1 MSAKDNPCRKFQANI
16 FNKSKCQNCFKPRES
31 HLLNDE
37 DLNQAKPI
45 YGGWLLLAPEGTDFD
60 NPVHRSRKWQRRF
73 FILYEHGLLRY
84 ALDEM
89 PTTLP
94 QGTINMNQCTDVV
107 DGESRTGQK
116 FSLCIL
122 TPEKEHFIRAENKE
136 IISGWLE
143 MLVVYP
149 RTNKQNQKKK
159 RKVEPPTP
167 QEPGPAKMAVTSS
180 NIPGAEKVPTTKSTL
195 WQEEMRSKD
204 QPDGNGGLSP
214 APSPV
219 QGQGPPGCSLKE
231 PTLDS
236 KEDDSSMHGDRSDS
250 GRKTRVESGYF
261 SLEKTKQ
268 DGKPDEQQ
276 LPTPPSPPSPSTP
289 NNRYSDSQSPSPE
302 QSCPFPSPGGPPGS
316 RMVYSFSLNC
326 LDLTSDSMSG
336 CKDSAA
342 RDGARGAERPGRPLS
357 FRASRQYATLADVPK
372 AVRISNREAFQAERK
387 RLERRSRAR
396 SPGREE
402 VARLFGSERRRS
414 QVIEKFEA
422 LDIENAEHM
431 ETNAP
436 SGTALSS
443 ETRQGRSEKRVFPRK
458 RDFAAESATSPILDV
473 STSPLSPH
481 RRAKSLDRRSTE
493 SSMTPDLLNFKKGWL
508 TKQYEDGQ
516 WKKHWFVLTDQS
528 LRYYRDSVA
537 EEAADLDGEID
548 LSTCFDVTEYPVQRN
563 YGFQIHTKEG
573 EFTLSAMTSGIRRNW
588 IQTIMKHV
596 RPTTA
601 PDVTSSL
608 PEEKSK
614 TSSSFDACPKPSE
627 KQDAEQAEIDPEH
640 KRSRARERRRE
651 GRSKTFDWAEFRPI
665 QQALAQERASVA
677 DASKGSGAPFAK
689 EPGST
694 DADPGEL
701 ERERARRRE
710 ERRKR
715 FESLDA
721 PDGGGPEDFS
731 RMEVDRLPGLPS
743 PSETKPQNV
752 HVEIEQRWH
761 QVETTPLR
769 EEKQVPIAPLHLA
782 HPDDSSEALHKQH
795 LTTLLEKELEQ
806 SQKAASELLE
816 QNRALQDQLK
826 VALGREQSAREGYVL
841 QTEVATP
848 PSGAWQRLH
857 KVNRDL
863 QSELEAQCQRQELI
877 NQQIQSL
884 KRSYGEAKD
893 VIRHHEAEIQS
904 LQARLSNAAAELSI
918 KEQTLAKLKSDLKA
932 ERKKAQEQME
942 EWQHSEEALSSQLK
956 ASEQKLKNA
965 EALLLEKT
973 QELRD
978 LETQQALQ
986 RDYQKEVQRL
996 QDRIAGLSQQL
1007 SASEQSQ
1014 MLMEEKLQRNYEALL
1029 ESCEREKQVLIQ
1041 SLKEA
1046 EDKASEYENQLQNNE
1061 QQMEVLQKE
1070 KLSVKFESSE
1080 IVHQLEEQLEMKE
1093 ASIQKLAEHIKSLEE
1108 ESDQIK
1114 CRFQELMNQVAESD
1128 NEVAKLQAKLQ
1139 LEESNYH
1146 ALEHSY
1152 EVVSGQFQNLQAVL
1166 KEKEEELRVVREAHS
1181 RIVENKDQELAEPFL
1196 KIAAVSSSPENVE
1209 DQQTQDDELKT
1220 STGESL
1226 APCVAT
1232 ETGGQVVETAQHSQL
1247 QRRLPVSECMLTEDQ
1262 GPNISH
1268 RQICEHPAV
1277 NPEECRSTSKSTDL
1291 QEREICQKDSAKS
1304 DTETPGAKRQRIRF
1318 SNIQCQKYIHPDGSE
1333 KMWTSSTSSDTSQ
1346 DRSLSEDSM
1355 SSEPAPSYPG
1365 TGDSE
1370 TYLSIIHALETKLFI
1385 TEEKLKDVTMKLESQ
1400 QGHNQDTL
1408 ITLHHQWA
1416 STEAQLRE
1424 QLQESLAQVSRLVSQ
1439 LEGEKQEKHK
1449 LLENHIHELGRFH
1462 GRNNQALVC
1471 LEQCRE
1477 QLRTLSR
1484 CETEQEREVLLGV
1497 LSNTETSLSDAVLV
1511 LQQAL
1516 SSPGHLAEELSAAQA
1531 LHAEGSSLGEEEK
1544 AALQQ
1549 QQVGFSEQDQLRML
1563 SRRVAFEASLIN
1575 QIAESLT
1582 DATSK
1587 ISLALREIH
1596 GTVDAVLLEPSN
1608 ISHIAVALADVLSKK
1623 LVLEDEFWS
1632 QVEELR
1638 KNLSAKEE
1646 EGKGKGEAQCLNIPQ
1661 CLIHSVADSTLIKAE
1676 LSFVAQKMR
1685 ESFHQRLKAIEEDLH
1700 NTRTALQQHKC
1711 MLEEI
1716 IKAYQTPEFDSVMH
1730 QISKALEIQEGTSAW
1745 DASLPGFMP
1754 EAHTLQDLG
1763 SQALAAIQGDL
1774 AQQLKDRANV
1784 LKEISAALLSLSPDE
1799 ALKDC
1804 RKLLRISS
1812 SPPYDMCLGDLERYS
1827 SLLVQDAIIQAQV
1840 CYGAYRAR
1848 LEYAKEARLYK
1859 ESLHNVDA
1867 LCQER
1872 IRAVATLREEYE
1884 ELLRKQQGKYAEMIA
1899 VLERE
1904 NSELKAKVEQLDNQR
1919 KLLEEEEHKQSKK
1932 ILELQ
1937 DTYEEEIR
1945 NVVEQLHK
1953 TEDALK
1959 SEQTE
1964 GLQRLDSLARDKLN
1978 LETFHLEQIQTLED
1992 KFQVKMKEL
2001 QVFHNEELLA
2011 LQKRYEQE
2019 LQGLQ
2024 ASLEQYQNQHSE
2036 ALPAVALG
2044 AGEAWAA
2051 DKPDG
2056 GVQGSES
2063 ELDAMHGLRER
2074 IQELEAQMNIM
2085 RDELENKHLE
2095 GNASTLR
2102 EKYQKDFENLKATCE
2117 RGFAAMEETHQKKI
2131 EDLQRQHQRELEK
2144 LREEKDRLLA
2154 EETAAT
2160 ISAIEAM
2167 KNAHREELERE
2178 LEKTHRSQIS
2188 SINSDI
2194 EALQRQYLEELQS
2207 VQRELEVL
2215 SEQYSQKCLENA
2227 HLAQALEAERQALR
2241 QCQRENQELNAHNQE
2256 LNNRLAAEITRLRT
2270 LVTGE
2275 GGIEMAGSPLTQGKD
2290 AYELEVL
2297 LRVKESE
2304 IQYLKQEISSLKDEL
2319 QTALRD
2325 KKYASD
2331 KYKDIYTELS
2341 IVKAKADCDISRL
2354 KEQLKA
2360 ATEALG
2366 EKSPENTTVSGYD
2379 IMKSKSNPD
2388 FLKKDR
2394 TSVGRQLR
2402 NIRSK
2407 SLKEGLTV
2415 QERLKLF
2422 ESKDLKKD

>member
-1 MSAKDNPCRKFQANI
+1 MAAKDNPCRKFQANI

-143 MLVVYP
+143 MLIVYP

-180 NIPGAEKVPTTKSTL
+180 NIPSAEKVPTTKSTL
-195 WQEEMRSKD
+195 WQEEMRGKEPADTSSSI
-204 QPDGNGGLSP
+204 SP
-214 APSPV
+214 AQSPV
-219 QGQGPPGCSLKE
+219 QGAASSLKD
-231 PTLDS
+231 PILDS
-236 KEDDSSMHGDRSDS
+236 KEDESSMNGDRIDC

-268 DGKPDEQQ
+268 DSKLEEQQ
-276 LPTPPSPPSPSTP
+276 LPPPPSPPSPSTP
-289 NNRYSDSQSPSPE
+289 NN
-302 QSCPFPSPGGPPGS
+302 SCP
-316 RMVYSFSLNC
+316 MH
-326 LDLTSDSMSG
+326 
-336 CKDSAA
+336 KDSS
-342 RDGARGAERPGRPLS
+342 RDVGKGAEKSGRPLS
-357 FRASRQYATLADVPK
+357 FKASRQYTTLADVPK
-372 AVRISNREAFQAERK
+372 AVRISNREAFQVERK
-387 RLERRSRAR
+387 RLERRTRAR

-402 VARLFGSERRRS
+402 VARLFGNERRRS

-431 ETNAP
+431 ETSVPA
-436 SGTALSS
+436 GAALSS

-458 RDFAAESATSPILDV
+458 RDFTCEGTAVGSILDV
-473 STSPLSPH
+473 SASPLSPH

-548 LSTCFDVTEYPVQRN
+548 LSTCYDVTEYPVQRN

-614 TSSSFDACPKPSE
+614 TSSSFEPSPKPSE
-627 KQDAEQAEIDPEH
+627 KPDAEQTELDSEQ

-665 QQALAQERASVA
+665 QQALAQERANAA
-677 DASKGSGAPFAK
+677 DSSKSGTAAFSRDS
-689 EPGST
+689 ST
-694 DADPGEL
+694 ADTDPGEL

-715 FESLDA
+715 FEMVDTV
-721 PDGGGPEDFS
+721 DGAGPEETL
-731 RMEVDRLPGLPS
+731 RMEVDRILPVPADI
-743 PSETKPQNV
+743 KPQNV

-769 EEKQVPIAPLHLA
+769 EEKQIPIAPLHLA
-782 HPDDSSEALHKQH
+782 HAEDRDEGLAKQH

-806 SQKAASELLE
+806 KQKEALELLE
-816 QNRALQDQLK
+816 QNRHLQDQLK

-841 QTEVATP
+841 QTEVAAS

-857 KVNRDL
+857 KVNQDL
-863 QSELEAQCQRQELI
+863 QNELEAQCQRQELI

-884 KRSYGEAKD
+884 KRSYAEAKD

-918 KEQTLAKLKSDLKA
+918 KEQTLAKLRSDLRSEKEKA
-932 ERKKAQEQME
+932 KEQLE
-942 EWQHSEEALSSQLK
+942 EWQHGEAALSSQLK

-978 LETQQALQ
+978 LEMQQALQ
-986 RDYQKEVQRL
+986 RDHQKEVQRL
-996 QDRIAGLSQQL
+996 QDRIAELSRQL
-1007 SASEQSQ
+1007 NASEQTRI
-1014 MLMEEKLQRNYEALL
+1014 LMEEKLQKNYEALL

-1041 SLKEA
+1041 SLKEV
-1046 EDKASEYENQLQNNE
+1046 EDKANEYENQLQNSE
-1061 QQMEVLQKE
+1061 QQMEILQKE
-1070 KLSVKFESSE
+1070 KLSAKFEGSE
-1080 IVHQLEEQLEMKE
+1080 LVHQLEEQLLLKE
-1093 ASIQKLAEHIKSLEE
+1093 ASIQKLGEHIKELERE
-1108 ESDQIK
+1108 RDQIK
-1114 CRFQELMNQVAESD
+1114 CRFHELMNQVAESD
-1128 NEVAKLQAKLQ
+1128 NEVAKLQAKLKM
-1139 LEESNYH
+1139 EETNYH
-1146 ALEHSY
+1146 NLEQSFE
-1152 EVVSGQFQNLQAVL
+1152 EVSDQFQGVQKVL
-1166 KEKEEELRVVREAHS
+1166 KEKEEELRHVKEMHL
-1181 RIVENKDQELAEPFL
+1181 RIVEKKDQDLSEALVKMVALDSSLEETKVRLKAKEEALRKLTSVGAEPCAEEAEDVGCHLEADESHPSQLGQPLPTHDALPVLTYALKEEEEVLETSQRRAEEFDSPSKAAELQDQELAQ
-1196 KIAAVSSSPENVE
+1196 KA
-1209 DQQTQDDELKT
+1209 
-1220 STGESL
+1220 L
-1226 APCVAT
+1226 AKPDV
-1232 ETGGQVVETAQHSQL
+1232 GI
-1247 QRRLPVSECMLTEDQ
+1247 M
-1262 GPNISH
+1262 
-1268 RQICEHPAV
+1268 
-1277 NPEECRSTSKSTDL
+1277 
-1291 QEREICQKDSAKS
+1291 
-1304 DTETPGAKRQRIRF
+1304 GAKRQRIRF
-1318 SNIQCQKYIHPDGSE
+1318 SSIQCQKYIHPDGSE
-1333 KMWTSSTSSDTSQ
+1333 KNWTSSTSSDTSQ
-1346 DRSLSEDSM
+1346 DRSLSEESM
-1355 SSEPAPSYPG
+1355 SSEPAPGYPSSAAS
-1365 TGDSE
+1365 DSE
-1370 TYLSIIHALETKLFI
+1370 TYLSIIHSLETKLYI

-1400 QGHNQDTL
+1400 HGHNQETL
-1408 ITLHHQWA
+1408 IALHHQWA
-1416 STEAQLRE
+1416 STESQLRE
-1424 QLQESLAQVSRLVSQ
+1424 QLQSSLSQVSTLVSQ
-1439 LEGEKQEKHK
+1439 LESERQEKLK
-1449 LLENHIHELGRFH
+1449 LIENHVSELGGFQVK
-1462 GRNNQALVC
+1462 NDQALAC
-1471 LEQCRE
+1471 LEKCRE
-1477 QLRTLSR
+1477 QLRSLPKSDKEQESDLFLVTLSSM
-1484 CETEQEREVLLGV
+1484 ETTLSGAIQALGGAPAPPECQQSEGLVAGSPVPDGGV
-1497 LSNTETSLSDAVLV
+1497 LGEGEPVS
-1511 LQQAL
+1511 
-1516 SSPGHLAEELSAAQA
+1516 EEQPAGTFGA
-1531 LHAEGSSLGEEEK
+1531 G
-1544 AALQQ
+1544 
-1549 QQVGFSEQDQLRML
+1549 QLRWL
-1563 SRRVAFEASLIN
+1563 SERVAFEASLIS
-1575 QIAESLT
+1575 QIAESLKN
-1582 DATSK
+1582 AGSE
-1587 ISLALREIH
+1587 ISQLLREIQ
-1596 GTVDAVLLEPSN
+1596 GTAEVVLIEPSSA
-1608 ISHIAVALADVLSKK
+1608 SHTAADLAGVLSKK
-1623 LVLEDEFWS
+1623 LLLEGEFWS

-1638 KNLSAKEE
+1638 VHLSIRQGEAEGQTEPASLGFSPCFLSA
-1646 EGKGKGEAQCLNIPQ
+1646 
-1661 CLIHSVADSTLIKAE
+1661 VADATLIKAE
-1676 LSFVAQKMR
+1676 LGFVAQKMR
-1685 ESFHQRLKAIEEDLH
+1685 DSFHQRLKMIEEDLH
-1700 NTRTALQQHKC
+1700 NTKTALQQHKC

-1716 IKAYQTPEFDSVMH
+1716 LKAYRTPDFDRVVH
-1730 QISKALEIQEGTSAW
+1730 QISEALEIQKDASERAQISWDGSCLQMGPCQEGAKVQEVR
-1745 DASLPGFMP
+1745 SLPGHGSG
-1754 EAHTLQDLG
+1754 EALV
-1763 SQALAAIQGDL
+1763 SIQEDL
-1774 AQQLKDRANV
+1774 AQQLKDKSNI
-1784 LKEISAALLSLSPDE
+1784 LKEISVALLSLPPEE
-1799 ALKDC
+1799 AMRDC
-1804 RKLLRISS
+1804 QKLFKISQS
-1812 SPPYDMCLGDLERYS
+1812 LSYHSCMGDLERYS
-1827 SLLVQDAIIQAQV
+1827 SLLVQDAIVQAQV
-1840 CYGAYRAR
+1840 CYAACKVR
-1848 LEYAKEARLYK
+1848 LEYERELKSYK
-1859 ESLHNVDA
+1859 ESLQSMDA

-1872 IRAVATLREEYE
+1872 VKTVSLLRDEYE
-1884 ELLRKQQGKYAEMIA
+1884 ELLRKQQGEYSEVIA
-1899 VLERE
+1899 MLERE
-1904 NSELKAKVEQLDNQR
+1904 NADLKAKVSQLEGQR
-1919 KLLEEEEHKQSKK
+1919 RLLEEEEHKHSKT
-1932 ILELQ
+1932 LSELQ
-1937 DTYEEEIR
+1937 GRYEEEIR
-1945 NVVEQLHK
+1945 NVIEQLNR

-1959 SEQTE
+1959 AERTE
-1964 GLQRLDSLARDKLN
+1964 GLNQLDAIVRDKQDM
-1978 LETFHLEQIQTLED
+1978 ERYHLEQMQMLED
-1992 KFQVKMKEL
+1992 KFQAKIKEL
-2001 QVFHNEELLA
+2001 QAIHGEELQA
-2011 LQKRYEQE
+2011 LQEHYSQN
-2019 LQGLQ
+2019 LQRLQ
-2024 ASLEQYQNQHSE
+2024 HALDEYQQQHPD
-2036 ALPAVALG
+2036 AVPAVGPGGGDGWG
-2044 AGEAWAA
+2044 AGE
-2051 DKPDG
+2051 PG
-2056 GVQGSES
+2056 GTRQGPSGD
-2063 ELDAMHGLRER
+2063 LDSMHGLRER
-2074 IQELEAQMNIM
+2074 IQELEAQMNVM

-2095 GNASTLR
+2095 GSASMLR

-2178 LEKTHRSQIS
+2178 LEKSQRSQIS
-2188 SINSDI
+2188 SVNADI
-2194 EALQRQYLEELQS
+2194 EALRRQYLEELQS

-2270 LVTGE
+2270 LLTGE
-2275 GGIEMAGSPLTQGKD
+2275 GGGEAAGSPLTQGKD

-2360 ATEALG
+2360 ATEAQG
-2366 EKSPENTTVSGYD
+2366 EKSPVNTTVSGYD

-2394 TSVGRQLR
+2394 SSVSRQLR

-2422 ESKDLKKD
+2422 ESRDLKND